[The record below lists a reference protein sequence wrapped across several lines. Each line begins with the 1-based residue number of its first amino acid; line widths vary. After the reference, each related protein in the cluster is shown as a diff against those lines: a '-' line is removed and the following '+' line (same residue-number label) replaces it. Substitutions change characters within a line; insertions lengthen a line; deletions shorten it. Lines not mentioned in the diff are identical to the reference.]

1 MGQERSHNL
10 AIPSIGNSMARPS
23 NFDDVIDTADQK
35 ARRKEFH

>member
-10 AIPSIGNSMARPS
+10 AIPSIGNSMARSS
-23 NFDDVIDTADQK
+23 NFDDVIDTAEQK